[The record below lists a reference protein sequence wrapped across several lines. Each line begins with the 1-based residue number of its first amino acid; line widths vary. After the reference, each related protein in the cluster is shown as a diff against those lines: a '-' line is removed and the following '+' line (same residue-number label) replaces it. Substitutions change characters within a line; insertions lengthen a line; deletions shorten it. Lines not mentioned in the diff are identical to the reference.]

1 MQRYAF
7 PRENG
12 VKWRREN
19 QWTEKRKS
27 TYCYHKQ
34 PPPFIR
40 RGLAIVLNQSC

>member
-19 QWTEKRKS
+19 QWTACEKVHTATINSPRLS
-27 TYCYHKQ
+27 
-34 PPPFIR
+34 
-40 RGLAIVLNQSC
+40 